1 MDFLSLSSEYQSYV
15 DYIDN
20 SLIIMKYF
28 ITFYQSLQNSFKIFS
43 KNTRESLNTL
53 FSNLIQFDNRSTFSK
68 KFFEFYRLF
77 EKYLT
82 KLDLL
87 SEKIL
92 TQIVEPTLDIQKHF
106 KLKTDIEIKNLFE
119 IIKSTINQK
128 KKLEII
134 KQNYFEYKKKTEK
147 KKKIFS

>member
-119 IIKSTINQK
+119 IIISTINQK
-128 KKLEII
+128 K
-134 KQNYFEYKKKTEK
+134 N
-147 KKKIFS
+147 

>member
-15 DYIDN
+15 DYINN
-20 SLIIMKYF
+20 SSIIMKHF
-28 ITFYQSLQNSFKIFS
+28 IAFYESLQNAFNIFS
-43 KNTRESLNTL
+43 KNIRESLNIL
-53 FSNLIQFDNRSTFSK
+53 FTNLIQFDNRSTFSK

-82 KLDLL
+82 KIDSF

-92 TQIVEPTLDIQKHF
+92 TQIVQPTLDIQKHF
-106 KLKTDIEIKNLFE
+106 KIKTDSEIAKLFE

-128 KKLEII
+128 K
-134 KQNYFEYKKKTEK
+134 N
-147 KKKIFS
+147 